1 MKNVFLDLIAR
12 NRSTGSRIYRRIC
25 EEILA
30 GMFFPSME
38 RCGETIF
45 FANGSRRG
53 MNIVRWIHGE
63 AGLFHAEYA
72 NVGMIQ

>member
-1 MKNVFLDLIAR
+1 
-12 NRSTGSRIYRRIC
+12 
-25 EEILA
+25 
-30 GMFFPSME
+30 MFFFSSME
-38 RCGETIF
+38 RCGEMIF

-63 AGLFHAEYA
+63 AGLFYAEYA